1 MKIEAIILIAVPIIS
16 ILSLKFVPK
25 KKAFQA
31 QFIFSFVEFITWI
44 LGLTV
49 VQLGL
54 IEYPYRE
61 LSTVN
66 RTSFIFEYLV
76 LPIMCIHFNVRYP
89 RHSSKAI
96 GLMYYLG
103 ITLTFT
109 MMEYFME
116 KYTSIL
122 DYTGWHLYWT
132 FISVCFIFWLSRKS
146 TQWFFKGI

>member
-1 MKIEAIILIAVPIIS
+1 VKIETILLIAVPTIS

-31 QFIFSFVEFITWI
+31 QYIFLFTEFITWI
-44 LGLTV
+44 LGLTA

-61 LSTVN
+61 FSTVN
-66 RTSFIFEYLV
+66 RTSFSFEYLV

-89 RHSSKAI
+89 RHASKAI
-96 GLMYYLG
+96 VLIYYLG
-103 ITLTFT
+103 IALMFT
-109 MMEYFME
+109 VAEYIVE
-116 KYTSIL
+116 KYTLIL

-132 FISVCFIFWLSRKS
+132 FISICFVFWLSRKS